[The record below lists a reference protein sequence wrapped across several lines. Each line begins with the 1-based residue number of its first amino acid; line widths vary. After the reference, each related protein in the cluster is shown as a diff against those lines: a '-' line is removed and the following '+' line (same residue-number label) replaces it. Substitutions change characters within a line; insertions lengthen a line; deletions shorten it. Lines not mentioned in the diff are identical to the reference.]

1 MFSASPI
8 SLTDMYT
15 PSSSM
20 RCQRHARVSALTS
33 VLPGCGFEVGTIW
46 LPSGAT
52 MRLRP
57 ARRWKRIGMRM
68 TSVEPSCLGPGSCR
82 HPLALLPQLANQAR
96 EILGPDAHLERV
108 LLHVD
113 PLDEE
118 LND

>member
-1 MFSASPI
+1 
-8 SLTDMYT
+8 
-15 PSSSM
+15 
-20 RCQRHARVSALTS
+20 
-33 VLPGCGFEVGTIW
+33 
-46 LPSGAT
+46 
-52 MRLRP
+52 
-57 ARRWKRIGMRM
+57 MRM

-118 LND
+118 LNDARLLGREQLVPDLAKSASRIVTSRSVISSPARFAAAHDPNSGAGQVRLAPFPARHIARGP